1 MAEST
6 TRIKYRPATEL
17 VYVDNSDGKGP
28 KDNYNA
34 ASMPIYQTA
43 TFKQVSASQVGE
55 YDYTRSGNPTRS
67 HVENHL
73 AKIMSAK
80 RAYAVNS
87 GMTALDVITRL
98 VKAGEEIIAGNDLY
112 GGTNRL
118 LSFLATHNNVKTHH
132 IDTTDAETITPYL
145 NEKTRLVLLETPT
158 NPLIKIADIPRISE
172 IVHERCPN
180 ALVVVDNTMM
190 SPYLQRPLELGAD
203 IVYHSG
209 TKYLSG
215 HHDLMAGVVG
225 VKDDAIGDKIYFAIN
240 ATGVGLGPFDCW
252 LLMRGIKTLAV
263 RMDRQQENAIKIAD
277 FLQAHKFKVHYPG
290 LKTHPQYELHAK
302 MSSGPGAVLSF
313 ETGDVDLSEKIVE
326 LTRLWSISVSFGCVN
341 SLISMPCR
349 MSHASI
355 PAAVRAARA
364 MPEDL
369 IRLCV
374 GIEDADDLLEDLYHA
389 LTASGALKLAN

>member
-1 MAEST
+1 MVDTSA
-6 TRIKYRPATEL
+6 RIKYRPATEL
-17 VYVDNSDGKGP
+17 VYVDNSDGQGP

-43 TFKQVSASQVGE
+43 TFKQSSSTQMGE
-55 YDYTRSGNPTRS
+55 YDYSRSGNPTRS

-80 RAYAVNS
+80 RAFAVNS

-98 VKAGEEIIAGNDLY
+98 VKAGEEVIAGNDLY

-132 IDTTDAETITPYL
+132 IDTTDSETIIPYL
-145 NEKTRLVLLETPT
+145 SEKTRLVLLETPT
-158 NPLIKIADIPRISE
+158 NPLMKIADIPRISE

-190 SPYLQRPLELGAD
+190 SPYLQKPLELGAD

-215 HHDLMAGVVG
+215 HHDLMAGVVA
-225 VKDDAIGDKIYFAIN
+225 VKDDAIGDKIYFTIN

-252 LLMRGIKTLAV
+252 LLMRGVKTLAV
-263 RMDRQQENAIKIAD
+263 RMDRQQANAIQIAD

-302 MSSGPGAVLSF
+302 MSRGPGAVLSF
-313 ETGDVDLSEKIVE
+313 ETGNVELSEKLVE
-326 LTRLWSISVSFGCVN
+326 LTRLWGISVSFGCVN

-355 PAAVRAARA
+355 PAEVRAARA

-374 GIEDADDLLEDLYHA
+374 GIEDVDDLLEDLYHA